1 MTPARARLEDVARI
15 AGVSPKTVSRVLN
28 KEPNVLPETRDKVL
42 ATMEALHYRPHPS
55 ARSLAANRSFLIAL
69 LYDNA
74 SPSYT
79 MEVQSGVLD
88 ACNAHQYS
96 MMMQPFDSSAAEFV
110 DQVQAL
116 VTDRRL
122 DGLVL
127 TPPIA
132 DHEKLL
138 ARLRELG
145 TPFASVA
152 PRSQSGAGVFLD
164 ERQAACD
171 MVKYLASLGHKRIAH
186 VIGHPDHGA
195 AQWRLQGYR
204 DGLAQCG
211 LRYAAQLV
219 VPGTF
224 LFDSGVAAA
233 RKLLAL
239 KSPPTAVFAANDDM
253 AAGVM
258 WAASELGL
266 AIPRD
271 LSVCGFDDTPMSRQI
286 WPSLTT
292 VHQPCQEMGRIAA
305 SQLFRVVRGNS
316 SELVHT
322 AYSLCLRGST
332 AALVD

>member
-1 MTPARARLEDVARI
+1 
-15 AGVSPKTVSRVLN
+15 
-28 KEPNVLPETRDKVL
+28 
-42 ATMEALHYRPHPS
+42 
-55 ARSLAANRSFLIAL
+55 
-69 LYDNA
+69 
-74 SPSYT
+74 
-79 MEVQSGVLD
+79 
-88 ACNAHQYS
+88 

-110 DQVQAL
+110 DQVQSL

-152 PRSQSGAGVFLD
+152 PRNQSGAGVFLD

-171 MVKYLASLGHKRIAH
+171 MVKYLASLGHERIGH
-186 VIGHPDHGA
+186 VIGHPGHGA

-204 DGLAQCG
+204 AGLEQCG
-211 LRYAAQLV
+211 LRYVANLV
-219 VPGTF
+219 IPGTF

-239 KSPPTAVFAANDDM
+239 KIPPTAVFAANDDM

-258 WAASELGL
+258 WAANELGL
-266 AIPRD
+266 SIPRD

-292 VHQPCQEMGRIAA
+292 VHQPCQDMGRIAA
-305 SQLFRVVRGNS
+305 SQLFRVVRGGPG
-316 SELVHT
+316 ELVH
-322 AYSLCLRGST
+322 ADYSLCLRGST
-332 AALVD
+332 AALAG